1 MAVND
6 RFALALEH
14 FEKSLARLKEALAQ
28 NEDDFIRDSII
39 QRFEFTFET
48 SWKAMYRWLRA
59 RGNDVD
65 EEAYTVIPMAYE
77 RRLISDVKA
86 WGDMRKAR
94 NQTSHTY
101 DQSIAMEVAALR
113 GTARLRCSMRWPKP
127 FKNARNE
134 LARRRQLNRPGA

>member
-28 NEDDFIRDSII
+28 DEDDFIRDSII

-59 RGNDVD
+59 RGNEVD
-65 EEAYTVIPMAYE
+65 EEAYSVIPMAYE

-101 DQSIAMEVAALR
+101 DQSIAMEVAAF
-113 GTARLRCSMRWPKP
+113 ARHGSISL
-127 FKNARNE
+127 FDA
-134 LARRRQLNRPGA
+134 LAKALHERAE

>member
-28 NEDDFIRDSII
+28 DEDDFIRDSII

-48 SWKAMYRWLRA
+48 AWKAMYRWLRM

-65 EEAYTVIPMAYE
+65 EEAYSVIPTAFE
-77 RRLISDVKA
+77 RRLISDVNA

-101 DQSIAMEVAALR
+101 DQSIAMEVAAF
-113 GTARLRCSMRWPKP
+113 ARHGSIAL
-127 FKNARNE
+127 FDA
-134 LARRRQLNRPGA
+134 LAKTLHERAE